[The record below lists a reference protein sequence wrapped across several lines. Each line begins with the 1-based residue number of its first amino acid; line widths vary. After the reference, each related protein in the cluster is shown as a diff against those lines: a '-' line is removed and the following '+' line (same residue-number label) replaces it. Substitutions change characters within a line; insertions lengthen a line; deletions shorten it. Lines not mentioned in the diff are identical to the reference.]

1 MVECYLIALW
11 HFADGYSKNVGTCSV
26 TSVKLQIANYFWLTA
41 NPITAL
47 FQVHATSGCKSVKKC
62 YP

>member
-41 NPITAL
+41 NPIIHEISSTIIG
-47 FQVHATSGCKSVKKC
+47 QK
-62 YP
+62 